1 MDKLWLIL
9 NISVIVA
16 KKYIVIVCHA
26 KFVTM

>member
-16 KKYIVIVCHA
+16 KKYIVIVCHVIA
-26 KFVTM
+26 N